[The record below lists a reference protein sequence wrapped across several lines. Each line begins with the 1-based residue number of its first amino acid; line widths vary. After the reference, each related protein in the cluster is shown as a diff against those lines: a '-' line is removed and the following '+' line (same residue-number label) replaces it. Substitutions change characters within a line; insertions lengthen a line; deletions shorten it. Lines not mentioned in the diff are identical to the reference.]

1 MILGGDIGKSA
12 ESNKISKA
20 ATKRGEGEDEE
31 KEKEKKRRGR
41 QARRKTV
48 RGS

>member
-20 ATKRGEGEDEE
+20 ATKRGEDEE

-41 QARRKTV
+41 QARRNTV